1 MLSRSDRDI
10 KDVMSDLAALGAE
23 ATYLVPTSTGLD
35 KSIMDA
41 HGGLRNYLKKMSFH
55 DYTAQHQGQKNKVVK
70 PCFIIT
76 DKETIPSTVSMYRP
90 ETKDGDPR
98 IWFSGLV
105 HHVSQNNLLVVLVHQ
120 SNMYITNASNR
131 EVWESLHRA
140 GSPLNKLITSM
151 AAYMPA
157 IETELLGKLV
167 DIYKAG
173 WQRSTTNADSGV
185 GDTLEDLLNIRRNS
199 SKSPD
204 YKGIEI
210 KTTRLSKSTGKQH
223 NRSNLFSKKPNW
235 NLSLLK
241 TGAEIL
247 DKYGYYTPN
256 DPDMKS
262 LHVTLSNK
270 PNAQGL
276 YLELNTKSYVLEN
289 LHKTPS
295 GVEKVALWELAELE
309 SDLASKHR
317 ETFWVKAESKII
329 NQHEHFLYKVVEAT
343 SSPMVTN
350 IGTLVSTGSI
360 TVDYT
365 FSEKK
370 RPSGM
375 KYARDHGYL
384 WKIAPGDFSLL
395 FPAKRVF
402 DLVSI
407 VAA

>member
-1 MLSRSDRDI
+1 MLSRSDKDI
-10 KDVMSDLAALGAE
+10 KDVMSTLATLGVE
-23 ATYLVPTSTGLD
+23 AAYMVPTSTGLD

-55 DYTAQHQGQKNKVVK
+55 DYIDQHQGQENKVIK
-70 PCFIIT
+70 PCFFVT
-76 DKETIPSTVSMYRP
+76 DKETISSKVSMYKP

-98 IWFSGLV
+98 IWFSGLTY
-105 HHVSQNNLLVVLVHQ
+105 HVSPNNLLVVLVHQ
-120 SNMYITNASNR
+120 SNIYITNASNKR
-131 EVWESLHRA
+131 VWGSLHIS

-151 AAYMPA
+151 AAYMPDV
-157 IETELLGKLV
+157 EKELLGKLV
-167 DIYKAG
+167 DIHRAG

-185 GDTLEDLLNIRRNS
+185 GDTLEDLLNIRRNANR
-199 SKSPD
+199 SPD
-204 YKGIEI
+204 YKGIEL
-210 KTTRLSKSTGKQH
+210 KTTKLSKSTGKQY

-235 NLSLLK
+235 NLSFLK

-247 DKYGYYTPN
+247 DKYGYHNPN
-256 DPDMKS
+256 NPDMKA

-276 YLELNTKSYVLEN
+276 YLELNTKSYVLEA

-295 GVEKVALWELAELE
+295 GVEKVALWELADLE
-309 SDLASKHR
+309 SELAGKHNK
-317 ETFWVKAESKII
+317 TFWVKAESKII

-370 RPSGM
+370 RPSGR

-384 WKIAPGDFSLL
+384 WKITPRDFSLL

-402 DLVSI
+402 DLASI
-407 VAA
+407 AAA